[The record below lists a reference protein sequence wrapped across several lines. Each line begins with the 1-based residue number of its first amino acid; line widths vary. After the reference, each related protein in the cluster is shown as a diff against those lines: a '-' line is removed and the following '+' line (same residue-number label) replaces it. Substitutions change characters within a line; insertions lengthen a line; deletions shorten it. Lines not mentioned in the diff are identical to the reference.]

1 MSLDENKAIV
11 QRILKEFWIDGNV
24 AVLDELLA
32 SDCINHE
39 QSSPELRG
47 KQACEQWA
55 NDVRLVNRQGFPDF
69 DITLEDIVAE
79 GDKVVKR
86 WAFEGTHSGEFAG
99 IPPTGKKITMRGI
112 TLYRLAQGRI
122 SEMYWNYDVFGLLQQ
137 LGAIPA
143 PGQQPVGVSA

>member
-11 QRILKEFWIDGNV
+11 QRILSEFWLGGNL

-32 SDCINHE
+32 PDCINHE
-39 QSSPELRG
+39 QSNPEQRG
-47 KQACEQWA
+47 KAACKQWA
-55 NDVRLVNRQGFPDF
+55 NDVRLVNRRGFADY
-69 DITLEDIVAE
+69 DITSEDIVAE

-86 WAFEGTHSGEFAG
+86 WVFQGTHSGEFAG
-99 IPPTGKKITMRGI
+99 IPPTGKRVTMRGI
-112 TLYRLAQGRI
+112 TLYRLAQGRV

-143 PGQQPVGVSA
+143 ADQQTAGVPA